1 MPEEIKTPL
10 LDELEKGPWPSF
22 VTEIRMAGETNK
34 MAEQLLIQLETSY
47 REKIGHWKHG
57 GIVGVRTYG
66 GGVIG
71 RYTDMPDKVPE
82 LEHFHT
88 IRVNQPAGWFYKT
101 DRLAEIL
108 DVWDRRGSGLTN
120 MHGSTGDMVL
130 LGCRTEELQ
139 PIFDE
144 ISEKGWD
151 LGGSGSALRTPSCCC
166 GMARCEWSCFDT
178 MDFCYNVTQEY
189 QDEVHRPM
197 WPYKFKFKISGC
209 PNDCVASIARSD
221 LSIIGTWKDDIQV
234 DAAAVKEYAEK
245 INIQEEVCDLC
256 PTKCV
261 SYDADKKEI
270 CIDNKN
276 CTRCM
281 HCISVMPKALRPG
294 KERGATLL
302 LGAKAPIVH
311 GALLGHVI
319 VPFMKMEPPYDEFK
333 ELVEKIWDW
342 WDENG
347 KMRERVG
354 ELILRLGMEKFCKAV
369 DLEPDPR
376 MVSYPRTNPY
386 YFWEP
391 EEIQ

>member
-1 MPEEIKTPL
+1 MPEEYKTPL

-22 VTEIRMAGETNK
+22 VTEIKMAGETNK
-34 MAEQLLIQLETSY
+34 MAKQLLIQLETSY

-71 RYTDMPDKVPE
+71 RYTDMPNVVPE

-101 DRLAEIL
+101 DRLAEVL

-166 GMARCEWSCFDT
+166 GMARCEWACFDT
-178 MDFCYNVTQEY
+178 MDFCNNVTQEF
-189 QDEVHRPM
+189 QDEMHRPM

-234 DAAAVKEYAEK
+234 NAEAVKEYAGK

-256 PTKCV
+256 PTHCI
-261 SYDADKKEI
+261 SYDAAKKEI

-281 HCISVMPKALRPG
+281 HCLAVMPKALRPG

-333 ELVEKIWDW
+333 ELAGKIWEW

-386 YFWEP
+386 YFWNP